1 VCILHYSTDPK
12 DRTWSFALE
21 DYHVFMK
28 KLQCLKGSVSVSGLP
43 DYVLKVRAI
52 FNSIG
57 FVDCK
62 MFISLRME
70 LPLSL
75 AADT

>member
-12 DRTWSFALE
+12 DRTWNFALE

-43 DYVLKVRAI
+43 DYVLKVRA
-52 FNSIG
+52 FLFSTG
-57 FVDCK
+57 FVECK

-70 LPLSL
+70 LPLPL
-75 AADT
+75 VAET